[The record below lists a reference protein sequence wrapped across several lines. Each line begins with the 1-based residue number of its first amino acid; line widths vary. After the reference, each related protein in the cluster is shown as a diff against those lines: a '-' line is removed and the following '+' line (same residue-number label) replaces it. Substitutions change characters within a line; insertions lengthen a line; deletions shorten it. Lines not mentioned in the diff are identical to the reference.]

1 MYTDK
6 KGNHWYKLGLHT
18 HTTLSDGRA
27 DPEKAAEIYKNAGY
41 DAIALTDHWKYGEA
55 GTLSGLKIL
64 SGCEYNLG
72 GGTTDVCVMHIV
84 GVGMNADPGI
94 DKETATP
101 GKVVEAIDAAGGL
114 AILAHPAWSLNTP
127 AQAEGLPFAAT
138 EIYNTV
144 SEVGQS
150 DRAYSGY
157 FVDMLANT
165 GRFLPLLAVDD
176 THYYDGNDETKA
188 FIMARLD
195 ALTEDEIKRAVR
207 EGDFYASQGPEL
219 YTRMENGTLLID
231 CSPCSKIVVFS
242 NLAWVSDRVERGDDL
257 VHKEY
262 VPRPDEKYV
271 RVEVTDANGRMAWS
285 KLYAL

>member
-6 KGNHWYKLGLHT
+6 KGNTWYKLGLHT
-18 HTTLSDGRA
+18 HTTRSDGRV

-41 DAIALTDHWKYGEA
+41 DAIALTDHWTYGEA
-55 GTLSGLKIL
+55 GTLAGLKIL

-84 GVGMNADPGI
+84 GVGMTADPGI
-94 DKETATP
+94 EKETATP
-101 GKVVEAIDAAGGL
+101 KTVVEAIERAGGL
-114 AILAHPAWSLNTP
+114 AILAHPAWSLNTLE
-127 AQAEGLPFAAT
+127 QIEGLSFAAT

-157 FVDMLANT
+157 FVDVLANA

-188 FIMARLD
+188 FIMARLS
-195 ALTEDEIKRAVR
+195 ALTEQEIKRAVR

-219 YTRMENGTLLID
+219 YTRMENGTLVID

-242 NLAWVSDRVERGDDL
+242 NLAWVSDRVERGESL

-271 RVEVTDANGRMAWS
+271 RVEVTDKTGRMAWS
-285 KLYAL
+285 NLIVL